1 MPEVTE
7 TEFMTG
13 AELAPLEL
21 AGRLALAFGLAVF
34 LGLAFEEVYK
44 RQERSSPGGVR
55 TFPMLAVSGAMLYL
69 IEPRHALAFIVGL
82 FALALWLYA
91 YLRNALLSP
100 NATSLMIPASNL
112 LAYLIGP
119 VALTQPPWIV
129 VAVSVTAVI
138 LLGTREQF
146 HRLIQ
151 LVPQDELLTAGK
163 FLILVGIILPLVPN
177 QPVTAATPLT
187 PYHVWLA
194 VVAVCTLSYLSY
206 LLHKYVSA
214 QNAALLPAI
223 LGGVYSSTAT
233 TVTLAKRQREVG
245 LARPDL
251 AAGILVATAVMYVRL
266 GVVIALFDV
275 HLAWALAPALGTL
288 FALGAAMAAYE
299 WQRIAERQDDVNLS
313 VPAINPL
320 QIPTAITFAVVFVV
334 ISVLTE
340 GIRTAFG
347 QTGILVLAV
356 LVGVSD
362 IDPFVINIAQ
372 GGVTGLSVTA
382 LAAAILIAA
391 SSNNIAKA
399 IYAIGF
405 GGLEASRRPAFML
418 FVLAILGF
426 AAAAVYIL
434 PVPQT

>member
-1 MPEVTE
+1 
-7 TEFMTG
+7 MTS

-44 RQERSSPGGVR
+44 RQERSCPGGVR

-69 IEPRHALAFIVGL
+69 IEPQHALAFIFGL
-82 FALALWLYA
+82 LALALWLHA
-91 YLRNALLSP
+91 YLRNGPPSP

-119 VALTQPPWIV
+119 VALTQPPWMV

-151 LVPQDELLTAGK
+151 LVPQDQLLTAGK

-206 LLHKYVSA
+206 LLQKYVSA
-214 QNAALLPAI
+214 RNAALLPAI

-233 TVTLAKRQREVG
+233 TVTLAKRQREAG
-245 LARPDL
+245 LARSDL
-251 AAGILVATAVMYVRL
+251 AAGIVAATAVMYVRL
-266 GVVIALFDV
+266 GILIALFDV

-299 WQRIAERQDDVNLS
+299 WRRIAERQDDVNLS

-320 QIPTAITFAVVFVV
+320 QIPTAIIFAVVFVV

-340 GIRTAFG
+340 WIRTTFG
-347 QTGILVLAV
+347 QTGILVLAA
-356 LVGVSD
+356 LVGVTD

-382 LAAAILIAA
+382 LSAAILIAA

-399 IYAIGF
+399 FYSLGF
-405 GGLEASRRPAFML
+405 GGGESSRRPAFML
-418 FVLAILGF
+418 FVLAIFGF
-426 AAAAVYIL
+426 TAAAVYIL
-434 PVPQT
+434 PLRQT

>member
-1 MPEVTE
+1 
-7 TEFMTG
+7 MTG
-13 AELAPLEL
+13 AQLAPLEL

-69 IEPRHALAFIVGL
+69 IEPQHALAFIVGL
-82 FALALWLYA
+82 FALALWLQA

-100 NATSLMIPASNL
+100 NETSLMIPASNL

-119 VALTQPPWIV
+119 VALTQPPWMV

-138 LLGTREQF
+138 LLGTREQL

-151 LVPQDELLTAGK
+151 LVPQEELLTAGK

-206 LLHKYVSA
+206 LLQKYVSA
-214 QNAALLPAI
+214 RNAALLPAI

-245 LARPDL
+245 LARSDL
-251 AAGILVATAVMYVRL
+251 AAGILAATAVMYVRL

-275 HLAWALAPALGTL
+275 HLAWALAPALGIL

-299 WQRIAERQDDVNLS
+299 WRRIAKRHDDVNLS

-320 QIPTAITFAVVFVV
+320 QIPTALIFAVVFVV

-340 GIRTAFG
+340 AIRTAFG
-347 QTGILVLAV
+347 QTGILLLAA
-356 LVGVSD
+356 LVGVTD

-382 LAAAILIAA
+382 LSAAILIAA
-391 SSNNIAKA
+391 SSNNIAKTL
-399 IYAIGF
+399 YALGF
-405 GGLEASRRPAFML
+405 GGVESSRRPAFML

-426 AAAAVYIL
+426 IVAAVYIL
-434 PVPQT
+434 LLTQT